1 MWRLVAG
8 IVSAVALGQAQAF
21 DGLLLPEARHI
32 TGIVADSEGKP
43 IASAQID
50 HSNDLRKAH
59 QTDANGRF
67 ELDTRAPIF
76 VIRKPGYRSEFVH
89 TQEAEE
95 IRITLQQ
102 PGNKRTFPS
111 CSKSGSYIGIDGWQ
125 STFRFPRVSDV
136 KVGRQGRDIDYGAR
150 NYYIETETGPKGIM
164 HGSGPMW
171 SLGTPLDRDVWRSI
185 KYEEITY
192 KFGNATI
199 IDARGQVPNGQRWRY
214 LGMLGE
220 SASYSDVDEATAK
233 VLDNFLDGVCSRSHS
248 FK

>member
-1 MWRLVAG
+1 MWKSVAG
-8 IVSAVALGQAQAF
+8 IVWAATLIQAQAF
-21 DGLLLPEARHI
+21 DGLLLPEAGHT
-32 TGIVADSEGKP
+32 TGVVVDSEGKP
-43 IASAQID
+43 IANAQID

-67 ELDTRAPIF
+67 ELDTRAPIL

-102 PGNKRTFPS
+102 SGKERTFPS
-111 CSKSGSYIGIDGWQ
+111 CSKSGSYIGIDGWR
-125 STFRFPRVSDV
+125 STFRFPRVSIL
-136 KVGRQGRDIDYGAR
+136 KAGGRAATLTTAR
-150 NYYIETETGPKGIM
+150 ETT
-164 HGSGPMW
+164 
-171 SLGTPLDRDVWRSI
+171 RDVWRSI
-185 KYEEITY
+185 KYEEIAY
-192 KFGNATI
+192 KFGKATI

-233 VLDNFLDGVCSRSHS
+233 VLDSFLDGVCSRSHS